1 MKFED
6 YKISPKIKSQLK
18 ELGYNKP
25 TDIQFKAIDPI
36 LKGEDVLAI
45 AQTGTGKTAAFV
57 IPILQKLDQQHVNN
71 KQRVEGV
78 KCLVLAPTRE
88 LAIQIS
94 KVFQAIGEKLPVVS
108 ACIHGGWNKIRKS
121 RN

>member
-6 YKISPKIKSQLK
+6 YRISAQIKSQLK
-18 ELGYNKP
+18 VLGFNKP

-57 IPILQKLDQQHVNN
+57 IPILEILEKKKSKG
-71 KQRVEGV
+71 KQTEGV
-78 KCLVLAPTRE
+78 
-88 LAIQIS
+88 
-94 KVFQAIGEKLPVVS
+94 
-108 ACIHGGWNKIRKS
+108 
-121 RN
+121 